1 VSIKNAALD
10 MARRSEACVL
20 RSLHRHCRARHHHQL
35 MMEESEKNDDRNW
48 NS

>member
-1 VSIKNAALD
+1 LIVRIGVNGAASSVRP
-10 MARRSEACVL
+10 AQVCTAIAE
-20 RSLHRHCRARHHHQL
+20 RATTISL

>member
-1 VSIKNAALD
+1 MYLD
-10 MARRSEACVL
+10 RPDWGQQRRFK
-20 RSLHRHCRARHHHQL
+20 RASGTVCTAIAERATTISL